1 MICNPLILLIMNYAF
16 VFLRDLSVLRGK
28 MSVLLEPIFVSS
40 SAVVVPASYK
50 ILLES
55 FFR

>member
-1 MICNPLILLIMNYAF
+1 MNYAF